1 MILSFCLLLSLE
13 VEEGLWEPTWS
24 PILVPVLVRDWWCAW
39 YWVLEVFSGLEVLF
53 IRGWPIPVVHLI
65 LKCLSP
71 PLVPVAAILS
81 DLCIASVVISI
92 VSTVVVSVVSVVSV
106 IVIVS
111 VLACLFEG
119 FAGLILTLGAM

>member
-39 YWVLEVFSGLEVLF
+39 YWVLEVSSGLEVLF
-53 IRGWPIPVVHLI
+53 SRRWHKSVLHLA

-81 DLCIASVVISI
+81 DLCIAPVVTSI
-92 VSTVVVSVVSVVSV
+92 VYTVVVVSVVSV
-106 IVIVS
+106 IVVVS
-111 VLACLFEG
+111 VIPICSCLFV
-119 FAGLILTLGAM
+119 

>member
-71 PLVPVAAILS
+71 LLVPVAAILS

-92 VSTVVVSVVSVVSV
+92 VSTVVVVSVVSV
-106 IVIVS
+106 IVVVS
-111 VLACLFEG
+111 VIPICSCLFV
-119 FAGLILTLGAM
+119 